1 MMKEKLVVFLA
12 VIFGA
17 VQLMQAQSADEF
29 TKFQSAAS
37 YQSTLFRGR
46 SARLYTGTLFNG
58 HYFWTSPEFRTGSV
72 TFNGKTYHG
81 VLMNIDACAQDLL
94 VRSHAG
100 APAVIVARDMV
111 PEFQIGDEHY
121 VNLVFAGVPGAVEG
135 YYRIACESPLIYQ
148 RVNKVLSSSTNNVNG
163 SGGIGYDDPGYRTDV
178 FNYFM
183 NEVRFYVLKD
193 GALKK
198 IGKRKA
204 RKIIAASI
212 KG

>member
-1 MMKEKLVVFLA
+1 MKLKLVVFMA
-12 VIFGA
+12 VLLGS
-17 VQLMQAQSADEF
+17 VQIVQAQSTEEF
-29 TKFQSAAS
+29 TKFQQAAS
-37 YQSTLFRGR
+37 YQSALFRGR

-58 HYFWTSPEFRTGSV
+58 HYFWTSPEYRTGSV
-72 TFNGKTYHG
+72 TFNGKTYYG

-94 VRSHAG
+94 VRSHSG

-111 PEFQIGDEHY
+111 PEFTIGDEHY
-121 VNLVFAGVPGAVEG
+121 VNLVLAGVPGAVEG
-135 YYRIACESPLIYQ
+135 YYRVACESPLIYQ

-163 SGGIGYDDPGYRTDV
+163 SGIGYEDPGYRTDV

-198 IGKRKA
+198 IGKKKA
-204 RKIIAASI
+204 RKMIAAAN
-212 KG
+212 